1 LILFTLAHLLHVY
14 YEDGEVKKMRKER
27 KNYNPD
33 LKAYMNDVVRY
44 KLLTPEEEKKL
55 SQMVMDG
62 DEMARKRLINSNLK
76 LVIKIAFAYKNQ
88 GMPIMDLIQE
98 GNLGLIRAVEKFD
111 HNRDVRFCTY
121 ASWWIKQAVTRALVN
136 KKRTIRLPHRKEEA
150 IKKIQAMIDDYQNEF
165 YIMPTLSDIAEETG
179 LGEDT
184 IVGLLDMAGQ
194 TVSLDCE
201 INENN
206 STLMDVIEDRR
217 SIPEEELI
225 KKSIIEDTER
235 FLSSL
240 KEREKNV
247 IKYRYSLHNGEKF
260 TLKEVSQVMG
270 ISPETVRQIEIRALN
285 KLREQA
291 TDVKACFVS

>member
-1 LILFTLAHLLHVY
+1 M
-14 YEDGEVKKMRKER
+14 KKEKR
-27 KNYNPD
+27 NYNPE
-33 LKAYMNDVVRY
+33 LKAYMNDVVKY
-44 KLLTPEEEKKL
+44 KLLTPDEEKQL
-55 SQMVMDG
+55 SQRVLQG
-62 DEMARKRLINSNLK
+62 DESARQRLINSNLK
-76 LVIKIAFAYKNQ
+76 LVIKIAFAYRNQ

-111 HNRDVRFCTY
+111 GERDVRFCTY

-150 IKKIQAMIDDYQNEF
+150 IRKIQSVIDDYQSEF
-165 YIMPTLSDIAEETG
+165 MSMPSIAEIAEETG
-179 LGEDT
+179 LTDET
-184 IVGLLDMAGQ
+184 VVGLLDMSGQ

-217 SIPEEELI
+217 CIPEEELI
-225 KKSIIEDTER
+225 KKNIIEDTEK
-235 FLSSL
+235 FLSTL
-240 KEREKNV
+240 KDREKSV

-270 ISPETVRQIEIRALN
+270 ISPETVRQIEIRAIN

-291 TDVKACFVS
+291 SDVRSYFVS

>member
-1 LILFTLAHLLHVY
+1 M
-14 YEDGEVKKMRKER
+14 KKEK
-27 KNYNPD
+27 KNYNPE
-33 LKAYMNDVVRY
+33 LKAYMNDVIKY
-44 KLLTPEEEKKL
+44 KLLTPEEEKEL
-55 SQMVMDG
+55 SHKVLRG
-62 DEMARKRLINSNLK
+62 DEMARQRLINSNLK
-76 LVIKIAFAYKNQ
+76 LVIKIAFAYRNQ

-111 HNRDVRFCTY
+111 GSRDVRFCTY

-150 IKKIQAMIDDYQNEF
+150 IRKIQTVIDEYQSEF
-165 YIMPTLSDIAEETG
+165 MTTPSISEIAEETG
-179 LGEDT
+179 LNEET
-184 IVGLLDMAGQ
+184 VVGLLDISNQ
-194 TVSLDCE
+194 TISLDCE

-225 KKSIIEDTER
+225 KKNIIEDTEK
-235 FLSSL
+235 FLSTL
-240 KEREKNV
+240 KDREKSV
-247 IKYRYSLHNGEKF
+247 IKYRYSLHNGEKY

-270 ISPETVRQIEIRALN
+270 ISPETVRQIEIRAIN

-291 TDVKACFVS
+291 SDVRTYFVS

>member
-1 LILFTLAHLLHVY
+1 M
-14 YEDGEVKKMRKER
+14 KKER
-27 KNYNPD
+27 KNYNPE
-33 LKAYMNDVVRY
+33 LKAYMNDVVKY

-55 SQMVMDG
+55 SRRIMDG
-62 DEMARKRLINSNLK
+62 DEMARQLLINSNLK

-88 GMPIMDLIQE
+88 GMPVMDLIQE

-111 HNRDVRFCTY
+111 YNREVRFCTY

-136 KKRTIRLPHRKEEA
+136 KKRAIRLPHRKEEA
-150 IKKIQAMIDDYQNEF
+150 IRKIQGVIDAYQSDYKN
-165 YIMPTLSDIAEETG
+165 MPSLSEIAEETG
-179 LGEDT
+179 LCEDVV
-184 IVGLLDMAGQ
+184 VGLLEISGQ

-235 FLSSL
+235 FLNSL
-240 KEREKNV
+240 KDREKNV

-291 TDVKACFVS
+291 DDVREYFVS

>member
-1 LILFTLAHLLHVY
+1 LHVY

-111 HNRDVRFCTY
+111 HNRDVPFLYLC
-121 ASWWIKQAVTRALVN
+121 
-136 KKRTIRLPHRKEEA
+136 
-150 IKKIQAMIDDYQNEF
+150 
-165 YIMPTLSDIAEETG
+165 IMVD
-179 LGEDT
+179 
-184 IVGLLDMAGQ
+184 
-194 TVSLDCE
+194 
-201 INENN
+201 
-206 STLMDVIEDRR
+206 
-217 SIPEEELI
+217 
-225 KKSIIEDTER
+225 
-235 FLSSL
+235 
-240 KEREKNV
+240 
-247 IKYRYSLHNGEKF
+247 
-260 TLKEVSQVMG
+260 
-270 ISPETVRQIEIRALN
+270 
-285 KLREQA
+285 
-291 TDVKACFVS
+291 

>member
-1 LILFTLAHLLHVY
+1 
-14 YEDGEVKKMRKER
+14 
-27 KNYNPD
+27 
-33 LKAYMNDVVRY
+33 
-44 KLLTPEEEKKL
+44 
-55 SQMVMDG
+55 MVMDG

>member
-1 LILFTLAHLLHVY
+1 MTK
-14 YEDGEVKKMRKER
+14 EKK
-27 KNYNPD
+27 NNNPE

-44 KLLTPEEEKKL
+44 QLLTPDEEKEL
-55 SQMVMDG
+55 SLRVLQG
-62 DEMARKRLINSNLK
+62 DDFARQKLINSNLK
-76 LVIKIAFAYKNQ
+76 LVIKIAFTYRNQ

-111 HNRDVRFCTY
+111 GNRDVRFCTY
-121 ASWWIKQAVTRALVN
+121 ASWWIKQSVTRALVN

-150 IKKIQAMIDDYQNEF
+150 IRKIQAIIDDYQTEF
-165 YIMPTLSDIAEETG
+165 MTTPSVTEIASETGLAEETV
-179 LGEDT
+179 
-184 IVGLLDMAGQ
+184 VGLLDIAGQ

-217 SIPEEELI
+217 CIPEEELI

-235 FLSSL
+235 FLSTL
-240 KEREKNV
+240 KDREKSV

-260 TLKEVSQVMG
+260 TLKEVSKVMG
-270 ISPETVRQIEIRALN
+270 ISPETVRQIEIRAIN

-291 TDVKACFVS
+291 SDVRTYFVS

>member
-1 LILFTLAHLLHVY
+1 MF
-14 YEDGEVKKMRKER
+14 
-27 KNYNPD
+27 
-33 LKAYMNDVVRY
+33 
-44 KLLTPEEEKKL
+44 
-55 SQMVMDG
+55 
-62 DEMARKRLINSNLK
+62 
-76 LVIKIAFAYKNQ
+76 
-88 GMPIMDLIQE
+88 
-98 GNLGLIRAVEKFD
+98 
-111 HNRDVRFCTY
+111 RFCTY

-225 KKSIIEDTER
+225 KKSIIEDTET
-235 FLSSL
+235 FSL
-240 KEREKNV
+240 LPQGERE
-247 IKYRYSLHNGEKF
+247 E
-260 TLKEVSQVMG
+260 
-270 ISPETVRQIEIRALN
+270 
-285 KLREQA
+285 
-291 TDVKACFVS
+291 C

>member
-1 LILFTLAHLLHVY
+1 M
-14 YEDGEVKKMRKER
+14 KKEK
-27 KNYNPD
+27 KNYNPE
-33 LKAYMNDVVRY
+33 LKAYMNDVIKY
-44 KLLTPEEEKKL
+44 KLLTPEEEKEL
-55 SQMVMDG
+55 SHKVLRG
-62 DEMARKRLINSNLK
+62 DEMARQRLINSNLK
-76 LVIKIAFAYKNQ
+76 LVIKIAFAYRNQ

-111 HNRDVRFCTY
+111 GSRDVRFCTY

-150 IKKIQAMIDDYQNEF
+150 IRKIQTVIDEYQSEF
-165 YIMPTLSDIAEETG
+165 MTTPSISEIAEETG
-179 LGEDT
+179 LNEET
-184 IVGLLDMAGQ
+184 VVGLLDISSQ
-194 TVSLDCE
+194 TISLDCE

-225 KKSIIEDTER
+225 KKNIIEDTEK
-235 FLSSL
+235 FLSTL
-240 KEREKNV
+240 KDREKSV
-247 IKYRYSLHNGEKF
+247 IKYRYSLHNGEKY

-270 ISPETVRQIEIRALN
+270 ISPETVRQIEIRAIN

-291 TDVKACFVS
+291 SDVRTYFVS

>member
-1 LILFTLAHLLHVY
+1 M
-14 YEDGEVKKMRKER
+14 KKEK
-27 KNYNPD
+27 KNYNPE
-33 LKAYMNDVVRY
+33 LKAYMNDVVKY
-44 KLLTPEEEKKL
+44 KLLTQDEEKEL
-55 SQMVMDG
+55 SQRVLRG
-62 DEMARKRLINSNLK
+62 DDMARQRLINSNLK
-76 LVIKIAFAYKNQ
+76 LVIKIAFAYRNQ

-111 HNRDVRFCTY
+111 GSRDVRFCTY

-150 IKKIQAMIDDYQNEF
+150 IRKIQSVIDDYQCEF
-165 YIMPTLSDIAEETG
+165 MTTPSISEIAEETG
-179 LGEDT
+179 LNEET
-184 IVGLLDMAGQ
+184 IVGLLDISGH

-225 KKSIIEDTER
+225 KKNIIEDTEK
-235 FLSSL
+235 FLSTL
-240 KEREKNV
+240 KDREKSV

-270 ISPETVRQIEIRALN
+270 ISPETVRQIEIRAIN

-291 TDVKACFVS
+291 SDVREYFVS

>member
-1 LILFTLAHLLHVY
+1 M
-14 YEDGEVKKMRKER
+14 KKEK
-27 KNYNPD
+27 KNYNPE
-33 LKAYMNDVVRY
+33 LKAYMNDVIKY
-44 KLLTPEEEKKL
+44 KLLTPEEEKEL
-55 SQMVMDG
+55 SQRVLQG
-62 DEMARKRLINSNLK
+62 DEAARQRLINSNLK
-76 LVIKIAFAYKNQ
+76 LVIKIAFAYRNQ

-111 HNRDVRFCTY
+111 GDRDVRFCTY

-150 IKKIQAMIDDYQNEF
+150 IRKIQSVIDDYQGEF
-165 YIMPTLSDIAEETG
+165 MAMPSITEIAEETG
-179 LGEDT
+179 LTEET
-184 IVGLLDMAGQ
+184 VVGLLDMAGQ

-217 SIPEEELI
+217 CIPEEELI
-225 KKSIIEDTER
+225 KKNIIEDTEK
-235 FLSSL
+235 FLSTL
-240 KEREKNV
+240 KDREKSV
-247 IKYRYSLHNGEKF
+247 IKYRYSLHNGEKY

-270 ISPETVRQIEIRALN
+270 ISPETVRQIEIRAIN

-291 TDVKACFVS
+291 SDVRSYFVS

>member
-1 LILFTLAHLLHVY
+1 M
-14 YEDGEVKKMRKER
+14 KKEKR
-27 KNYNPD
+27 NYNPE
-33 LKAYMNDVVRY
+33 LKAYMNDVVKYR
-44 KLLTPEEEKKL
+44 LLTPDEEKEL
-55 SQMVMDG
+55 SQKVLQG
-62 DEMARKRLINSNLK
+62 DEMARQRLINSNLK
-76 LVIKIAFAYKNQ
+76 LVIKIAFAYRNQ

-111 HNRDVRFCTY
+111 GERDVRFCTY

-150 IKKIQAMIDDYQNEF
+150 IRKIQSVIDDYQSEF
-165 YIMPTLSDIAEETG
+165 MSMPSVAEIAEETG
-179 LGEDT
+179 LTEET
-184 IVGLLDMAGQ
+184 VVGLLDMSGQ

-217 SIPEEELI
+217 CIPEEELI
-225 KKSIIEDTER
+225 KKNIIEDTEK
-235 FLSSL
+235 FLSTL
-240 KEREKNV
+240 KDREKSV

-270 ISPETVRQIEIRALN
+270 ISPETVRQIEIRAIN

-291 TDVKACFVS
+291 SDVRSYFVS